1 MDFASLAISVQQEGL
16 GAVVL
21 AQDSKTARYIYKQMR
36 EISAENVYYLE
47 EKEEIDFKVESRD
60 RDVTRNRLKVLCK
73 LGVRSE
79 KLVVVMS
86 ETAFNQP
93 VMDKKYFTNPLT
105 FALNQTISLEKVAQ
119 ELLDLGYVREVAV
132 EGEGQ
137 FSIRGG
143 ILDFSGINGNFRIE
157 LFGDEI
163 DSIRE
168 FDIGTQRSIGKVD
181 RVGVLP
187 TKEGGES
194 SIIDFFDKKPIIL
207 AYETCAI
214 KEDEVVFGED
224 DASIEQ
230 LAEQIRINKQEKK
243 EKAKR
248 APARPK
254 DSERIASYFELE
266 KGDYVVHQIHGIAI
280 FNGVCEMEVG
290 GVNGDYLE
298 LLYAGTDKMFVPVAQ
313 MDMVYKYIGK
323 EGNIKLSRLGGS
335 EWKNTKSRVRASC
348 EDIAEKLIDLYAKRQ
363 EETGFAFSED
373 NTWQREFEE
382 TFEYEE
388 TPDQLRAIEEVK
400 ADMQSYKPMD
410 RLLCGDV
417 GYGKTEVAMRAA
429 FKAAIDGKQVA
440 YLCPTTVL
448 AYQQYEAFAKRME
461 KFGVKLALLSRFRT
475 PAEQKKIITKLKNG
489 EVDIVIGTHRLL
501 QKDIVYKNL
510 GLLIVDEEQRFGV
523 THKERI
529 KEIKTNV
536 DVLTL
541 TATPIPRTLHMS
553 LIGIRDMSTISH
565 PPHDRYPVATYV
577 LEYDEEVINMAILKE
592 IARGGQVY
600 YLHNRVET
608 IERIAEKIKAISSDI
623 IVEVAHGQMSAS
635 ELEEI
640 MMRMAEGEIDVLICT
655 TIIETG
661 LDIPNVNTIIIE
673 DADRM
678 GLAQLYQL
686 RGRVGRSNRLAHC
699 YLTFRRDKILTEVA
713 EKRLNAIEQFTE
725 FGSGFKIALRDL
737 EIRGAGNLVGSQQHG
752 HMDAIGYDLYCK
764 FLGEAIEKFK
774 SSSKD
779 EPSLPLDDEETII
792 NVPINA
798 SIPHDYIQGER
809 YRLEMY
815 KRIASV
821 RSDEEIADI
830 SDELMDRYGKLPE
843 SVQNLIKVANL
854 KFIAESLNLAEI
866 RYIQPE
872 YPGGVCQ
879 YLFKL
884 KKGKGKNFTTKGNNL
899 AKVGNIDF
907 LLEYVKNF
915 VTLLTT
921 K

>member
-1 MDFASLAISVQQEGL
+1 
-16 GAVVL
+16 
-21 AQDSKTARYIYKQMR
+21 
-36 EISAENVYYLE
+36 
-47 EKEEIDFKVESRD
+47 
-60 RDVTRNRLKVLCK
+60 
-73 LGVRSE
+73 
-79 KLVVVMS
+79 
-86 ETAFNQP
+86 
-93 VMDKKYFTNPLT
+93 
-105 FALNQTISLEKVAQ
+105 
-119 ELLDLGYVREVAV
+119 
-132 EGEGQ
+132 
-137 FSIRGG
+137 
-143 ILDFSGINGNFRIE
+143 
-157 LFGDEI
+157 
-163 DSIRE
+163 
-168 FDIGTQRSIGKVD
+168 
-181 RVGVLP
+181 
-187 TKEGGES
+187 
-194 SIIDFFDKKPIIL
+194 
-207 AYETCAI
+207 
-214 KEDEVVFGED
+214 
-224 DASIEQ
+224 
-230 LAEQIRINKQEKK
+230 
-243 EKAKR
+243 
-248 APARPK
+248 
-254 DSERIASYFELE
+254 
-266 KGDYVVHQIHGIAI
+266 
-280 FNGVCEMEVG
+280 
-290 GVNGDYLE
+290 
-298 LLYAGTDKMFVPVAQ
+298 
-313 MDMVYKYIGK
+313 
-323 EGNIKLSRLGGS
+323 
-335 EWKNTKSRVRASC
+335 
-348 EDIAEKLIDLYAKRQ
+348 
-363 EETGFAFSED
+363 
-373 NTWQREFEE
+373 
-382 TFEYEE
+382 
-388 TPDQLRAIEEVK
+388 
-400 ADMQSYKPMD
+400 
-410 RLLCGDV
+410 
-417 GYGKTEVAMRAA
+417 
-429 FKAAIDGKQVA
+429 
-440 YLCPTTVL
+440 
-448 AYQQYEAFAKRME
+448 
-461 KFGVKLALLSRFRT
+461 
-475 PAEQKKIITKLKNG
+475 
-489 EVDIVIGTHRLL
+489 
-501 QKDIVYKNL
+501 
-510 GLLIVDEEQRFGV
+510 
-523 THKERI
+523 
-529 KEIKTNV
+529 
-536 DVLTL
+536 
-541 TATPIPRTLHMS
+541 MS

-577 LEYDEEVINMAILKE
+577 LEYDDEVIKRVILKE